1 MRGAIRG
8 DVGAICAPAGHNFL
22 PVACR
27 LVRPPRIM
35 DAMPRTTHGLYQ
47 MRRALTKLTTRRL
60 DGRSAVAVAARR
72 WKADVTADLG
82 GSLSRAQETILEAAA
97 QKLIIRDSLSD
108 FLMRLP
114 SLVTRKRQA
123 VPVLQSY
130 LQVSDSLNR
139 DLERLGIERRVKDVP
154 SLDAFLA
161 EKDAEGT

>member
-1 MRGAIRG
+1 M
-8 DVGAICAPAGHNFL
+8 PAEAEAVQ
-22 PVACR
+22 PAR
-27 LVRPPRIM
+27 RPSRR
-35 DAMPRTTHGLYQ
+35 RTTHGLATL
-47 MRRALTKLTTRRL
+47 RKAVTKLGTKRL
-60 DGRSAVAVAARR
+60 DGRSGVAVAVRR
-72 WKADVTADLG
+72 WKADVAADLG

-123 VPVLQSY
+123 VAVLRDY